1 MPSLHERLLQALG
14 PRDDLAWL
22 VDPAQAA
29 LLVEARNEAHARWPS
44 LAVPEATF
52 ARRVASVVEVA
63 SPALGSLAELRPTEQ
78 FLVTACLS
86 RLPGAVEALEAHAFG
101 LVAAVSS
108 QFSGVLSRD
117 EFVQDVRS
125 RLLTSATDAAPRL
138 ALFTGLTSLE
148 RWIRIMAV
156 RVGLDTV
163 RSAQRR
169 QTRERALPDV
179 LPQRDPELYWMRQLY
194 TENFERILLRSLS
207 TLPARDR
214 NVLRAQ
220 VVHGMSLDEMARVWA
235 VHRATIARWLQA
247 ARTGLLVSVREG
259 LQLEAGLSESEVD
272 SVINLIR
279 SGVSE
284 GVIVRGL
291 RSGAG

>member
-1 MPSLHERLLQALG
+1 
-14 PRDDLAWL
+14 
-22 VDPAQAA
+22 
-29 LLVEARNEAHARWPS
+29 
-44 LAVPEATF
+44 F